1 MLYCDRSIF
10 EIQNLYPSCSRY
22 IRMSVERF
30 DHLLSLLDSR
40 ISKRDTNFRKSIS
53 ARERLVITLR
63 FLSSGSSQ
71 QSLSFSFVHGRS
83 TISKILQEVCD
94 AIYEVLAPLYL
105 KTPASAEDWK
115 SIANDFENIWN
126 LPHTVGAI
134 DGKHIAMDCPKNSGT
149 QDHNYKGFFSM
160 NLLAICD
167 ARYNFTMFD
176 IGQYGSNN
184 DSGVLLN
191 SEMGKRLEE
200 GSIGLPEDEKLD
212 GCRLDKLPY
221 YLVGDEIFPLKSWL
235 IRPYPGKLNEEQRI
249 FNYRLSR
256 ARRIIE
262 NTFGILVARW
272 RIFRGPIRASRDN
285 VLKYTL
291 AAICLHNYLRQTE
304 NAVYTPAGFID
315 SDDGSGTIKPGE
327 WRRIIDADAG
337 GCLRPI
343 ARVRGSRY
351 SGTALDMRE
360 ALKEYLNSEA
370 GSVDWQLNYVRR
382 TGKR

>member
-1 MLYCDRSIF
+1 
-10 EIQNLYPSCSRY
+10 
-22 IRMSVERF
+22 MSVERF

-53 ARERLVITLR
+53 ARERLVITIR

-126 LPHTVGAI
+126 LPHTVGAV

-291 AAICLHNYLRQTE
+291 AAICFT
-304 NAVYTPAGFID
+304 
-315 SDDGSGTIKPGE
+315 
-327 WRRIIDADAG
+327 
-337 GCLRPI
+337 
-343 ARVRGSRY
+343 
-351 SGTALDMRE
+351 
-360 ALKEYLNSEA
+360 
-370 GSVDWQLNYVRR
+370 
-382 TGKR
+382 